1 MMQSLFSTYSKI
13 DNPTWEMI
21 LFTFILS
28 FLLSA
33 LIAFTY
39 EKTTHSTVKNSGLI
53 QVFILSSMIATMIL
67 QAIGDNAA
75 AGLGMLGALHVIQF
89 RTTIKNLR
97 DTVFMFACLGCGIA
111 CGLYGFFIAIMG
123 CVLFCIIAFLV
134 RLSPFHFSHLVTWK
148 IVLRSVEG
156 MSLSE
161 DFKTVMDEYCH
172 FWALEGFNLEPIKD
186 PLSTAPK
193 SCLYEYTMLY
203 KNEDK
208 QRMFLQALSY
218 LEVEVVGLK
227 KKNEK

>member
-1 MMQSLFSTYSKI
+1 MQSLFSTYSKI

-39 EKTTHSTVKNSGLI
+39 DKTTQSTVKNSGLI

-111 CGLYGFFIAIMG
+111 CGLYGFFIAVMG
-123 CVLFCIIAFLV
+123 CVLFCMIAFLV
-134 RLSPFHFSHLVTWK
+134 RFSPFHLSHLITWK
-148 IVLRSVEG
+148 IVLRGEKG
-156 MSLSE
+156 ISLSE
-161 DFKTVMDEYCH
+161 DFKLVMDEYCH
-172 FWALEGFNLEPIKD
+172 FWTLEGFNVESNKTVS
-186 PLSTAPK
+186 LSTNPK
-193 SCLYEYTMLY
+193 YLYEYTLLY

-218 LEVEVVGLK
+218 LEVEVTSLK

>member
-1 MMQSLFSTYSKI
+1 MLQNLFSTYSKI

-33 LIAFTY
+33 LVAFTY

-53 QVFILSSMIATMIL
+53 QVFVLSSMIATMIL

-75 AGLGMLGALHVIQF
+75 AGLGMLGALHVVQF

-111 CGLYGFFIAIMG
+111 CGLYGFFIAVLG
-123 CVLFCIIAFLV
+123 CVLFCTIAVLMRF
-134 RLSPFHFSHLVTWK
+134 SPYHFSHLINWK
-148 IVLRSVEG
+148 IALRGEKK
-156 MSLSE
+156 LSDSDE
-161 DFKTVMDEYCH
+161 FKHVMDEYCRL
-172 FWALEGFNLEPIKD
+172 WSLESFAVEPKRD
-186 PLSTAPK
+186 PLSIEPPV
-193 SCLYEYTMLY
+193 CVYEYTIIY
-203 KNEDK
+203 KNEA
-208 QRMFLQALSY
+208 QERIFLQALSY
-218 LEVEVVGLK
+218 LSVEVVRLK